1 MFAPP
6 FPSAGATA
14 ETLRFVGRVH
24 RLRLLGLG
32 LGAVAVGAVLYENGA
47 SLPVWALL
55 AFDGFIWPHLA
66 YLIASRSAV
75 PVLAEERNLV
85 VDSAMGG
92 LWVVLMQFS
101 LVPSVIL
108 MTMLSMDKISV
119 GGWRLL
125 ARASAAAVLAGA
137 ATLAVCLLLQGGWTP
152 KPEASMPS
160 LVAALPLLVAYP
172 LLISAATHG
181 LARRERMHRRE
192 LERLTAIDPAT
203 GLLNRPN
210 WEHAV
215 VRELTRMQRHGVPA
229 VLMMIDIDHFKDIN
243 DGYGH
248 PAGDEVI
255 RLMARAILTCVREGD
270 VACRYGG
277 DEFGVLLANSGGKAA
292 LATAERLRARVA
304 AATFSAS
311 PGLRCSVSVGIG
323 GATRDLADARSWIE
337 RADAALYRAKTAGRN
352 RIWLDE
358 GPSAEPV
365 LSSLQNHG

>member
-1 MFAPP
+1 MFPP
-6 FPSAGATA
+6 SFRPADVSVEA
-14 ETLRFVGRVH
+14 LRFIGRTH
-24 RLRLLGLG
+24 RLRVLGLG
-32 LGAVAVGAVLYENGA
+32 LGAIAVGAVLYENGA
-47 SLPVWALL
+47 SLPVWSLL
-55 AFDGFIWPHLA
+55 LFDGFIWPHLA
-66 YLIASRSAV
+66 YLIAFRSAA
-75 PVLAEERNLV
+75 PVRAEERNLII
-85 VDSAMGG
+85 DSAMGG
-92 LWVVLMQFS
+92 LWVVLMRFG
-101 LVPSVIL
+101 LVPSIVL

-125 ARASAAAVLAGA
+125 WRASAAALLAGGV
-137 ATLAVCLLLQGGWTP
+137 TLAVCLLLGGWAP
-152 KPEASMPS
+152 KPEVSMSS
-160 LVAALPLLVAYP
+160 LAAAVPLLVAYP
-172 LLISAATHG
+172 LLISSATQG

-192 LERLTAIDPAT
+192 LERLAAIDPAT

-215 VRELTRMQRHGVPA
+215 VRELARMQRHGVPA
-229 VLMMIDIDHFKDIN
+229 SLVMIDIDHFKDIN

-248 PAGDEVI
+248 PVGDEVI

-277 DEFGVLLANSGGKAA
+277 DEFGILLTDTNGKAA

-323 GATRDLADARSWIE
+323 SATRDLADARNWIE
-337 RADAALYRAKTAGRN
+337 RADAALYKAKTTGRN

-358 GPSAEPV
+358 GPTADPV
-365 LSSLQNHG
+365 LSSLQNRG